1 MKQLLPF
8 GCSFTDGQHGVG
20 WPNRLAEL
28 MGRELTNYGKGSAGN
43 FYISSKIVEAV
54 SKLEEQDVYVVVMWS
69 GIDREDLV
77 VSKYEHNF
85 TNEEAMELGYTDT
98 DITNASGDWFHSGGM
113 PIPSATDSTISITD
127 YVVGSRFFEWFWG
140 TFFKNYHTFENS
152 YLKSLNNML
161 TTQNLLK
168 LKNIPYKF
176 VTFKDIF
183 SQSFGKYKSA
193 ESFENLIDWDKFHFE
208 QIGKEKFCGEAEWVE
223 LNKLTRAEDNIHPTV
238 ESHYKYAEH
247 LYEIL

>member
-1 MKQLLPF
+1 MKQLLTF
-8 GCSFTDGQHGVG
+8 GCSFTDGERGVG

-43 FYISSKIVEAV
+43 FYISNKVVEAV

-98 DITNASGDWFHSGGM
+98 DITNASGNWFHSGGL
-113 PIPSATDSTISITD
+113 PIPEPTKRSLSLTD
-127 YVVGSRFFEWFWG
+127 YVSGSRFFEWFWG

-152 YLKSLNNML
+152 YLKSLKPWFSKSLSLRTEERSPVSFVKCQIFKKLSISCYNPGS
-161 TTQNLLK
+161 LLK
-168 LKNIPYKF
+168 LRTRKVSILGIGALSNIRAP
-176 VTFKDIF
+176 IP
-183 SQSFGKYKSA
+183 SR
-193 ESFENLIDWDKFHFE
+193 
-208 QIGKEKFCGEAEWVE
+208 
-223 LNKLTRAEDNIHPTV
+223 KLCQVSD
-238 ESHYKYAEH
+238 
-247 LYEIL
+247 L

>member
-1 MKQLLPF
+1 MKQLLTF

-98 DITNASGDWFHSGGM
+98 DITNASGDWLYPH
-113 PIPSATDSTISITD
+113 
-127 YVVGSRFFEWFWG
+127 
-140 TFFKNYHTFENS
+140 
-152 YLKSLNNML
+152 LL
-161 TTQNLLK
+161 TVRYPDL
-168 LKNIPYKF
+168 
-176 VTFKDIF
+176 
-183 SQSFGKYKSA
+183 
-193 ESFENLIDWDKFHFE
+193 
-208 QIGKEKFCGEAEWVE
+208 EK
-223 LNKLTRAEDNIHPTV
+223 
-238 ESHYKYAEH
+238 
-247 LYEIL
+247 